1 MFLQHHQ
8 NDIAGN
14 LCQGEK
20 YFNCEYG
27 YLTSIFLAFVSFLR
41 KIKFNYIY
49 LRIARKKICLAFSS
63 KYFHPCIQ
71 NMFIVPVP
79 CCLAHPIYD
88 QS

>member
-1 MFLQHHQ
+1 MVTKIL
-8 NDIAGN
+8 
-14 LCQGEK
+14 
-20 YFNCEYG
+20 
-27 YLTSIFLAFVSFLR
+27 LASVSFLR
-41 KIKFNYIY
+41 KMEFNDFY

-71 NMFIVPVP
+71 NMFIVPVL

>member
-1 MFLQHHQ
+1 MTLQE
-8 NDIAGN
+8 ICVKAK
-14 LCQGEK
+14 K
-20 YFNCEYG
+20 YFNCGYG
-27 YLTSIFLAFVSFLR
+27 YLTKIFLASVSFLR
-41 KIKFNYIY
+41 KYNDFY